1 MNTFEPSYDNY
12 RKIVRLFKESGK
24 YMDYPEAL
32 GKDQFLLLHHDVEFS
47 LDKAYALAK
56 IEAEESFSSSYMVQI
71 TNNAYNAFSKKNL
84 TLIREISDMGHH
96 IGLHY
101 HLNGQT
107 EYEDVRDG
115 IRDQLRV
122 FSEMLGMKI
131 DRFSVHRPIPEV
143 YYHKIVVPGVIN
155 TYGPDY
161 FTYCEKITDETKL
174 EVKYI
179 TDSKHRW
186 NYGYPDMET
195 LTSVPKIHFLIHPD
209 SWGENPCDVY
219 GMFDTILKEKTGEM
233 IHTMDSEFQRFAEI
247 RDRITENWKDKI

>member
-1 MNTFEPSYDNY
+1 MDIFQPSYDNY
-12 RKIVRLFKESGK
+12 RKIIRAFKESGK
-24 YMDYPEAL
+24 YMDFPDAL
-32 GKDQFLLLHHDVEFS
+32 DKEEFLLLHHDVEFS

-56 IEAEESFSSSYMVQI
+56 VEAEEEFVSSYMVQI
-71 TNNAYNAFSKKNL
+71 TNNAYNAFSKKNM
-84 TLIREISDMGHH
+84 TLIHEIADMGHH

-122 FSEMLGMKI
+122 FSELLGIKV

-155 TYGPDY
+155 TYGPDF
-161 FTYCEKITDETKL
+161 FTYCEDVTDTTEL
-174 EVKYI
+174 EIRYI

-186 NYGYPDMET
+186 NYGYPDAET
-195 LTSVPKIHFLIHPD
+195 LNKYKKVHFLIHPD
-209 SWGENPCDVY
+209 SWGEQACDLY
-219 GMFDTILKEKTGEM
+219 GMFDTILREKNEEM
-233 IHTMDSEFQRFAEI
+233 IKTMNGEFQRFSEI
-247 RDRITENWKDKI
+247 KDRILKNWRR

>member
-1 MNTFEPSYDNY
+1 MDTFQPSYENY
-12 RKIVRLFKESGK
+12 RRIIRAFKESGK
-24 YMDYPEAL
+24 YMDYPEAVD
-32 GKDQFLLLHHDVEFS
+32 KEEFLLLHHDVEFS

-56 IEAEESFSSSYMVQI
+56 VEAEEEFVSSYMVQI
-71 TNNAYNAFSKKNL
+71 TNNAYNAFSKKNM
-84 TLIREISDMGHH
+84 TLIHEIASMGHH

-122 FSEMLGMKI
+122 FSELLGIKV

-155 TYGPDY
+155 TYGPDF
-161 FTYCEKITDETKL
+161 FTYCENVTDTTEL
-174 EVKYI
+174 EIRYI

-186 NYGYPDMET
+186 NYGYPDAET
-195 LTSVPKIHFLIHPD
+195 LNKYKKVHFLIHPD
-209 SWGENPCDVY
+209 SWGEQACDLY
-219 GMFDTILKEKTGEM
+219 GMFDTILREKNKEM
-233 IHTMDSEFQRFAEI
+233 IRTMDGEFQRFSEI
-247 RDRITENWKDKI
+247 KNRIINNWSK